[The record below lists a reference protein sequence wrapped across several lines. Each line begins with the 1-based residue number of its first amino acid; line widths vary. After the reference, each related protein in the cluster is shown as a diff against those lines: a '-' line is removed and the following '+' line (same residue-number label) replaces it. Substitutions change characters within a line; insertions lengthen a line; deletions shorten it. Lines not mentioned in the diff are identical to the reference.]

1 MRTPYDTT
9 PAVPAGTFDPAA
21 GLMGAGASFHEGD
34 PVWVHASGSWYQ
46 GTVAATFRTNV
57 LVRFTTGGG
66 ERTKTVN
73 PSRVEAGN
81 LRPGAVRGSD
91 TPKITSPLVLHPGAY
106 RALQKGR
113 MLRPEETSPTCE
125 CGASRDPWTGVLR
138 CAR

>member
-1 MRTPYDTT
+1 MGLTYDAT

-21 GLMGAGASFHEGD
+21 GLVGAGASFHVGD

-46 GTVAATFRTNV
+46 GTVLATFRTNV
-57 LVRFTTGGG
+57 RIGFTTGGG

-73 PSRVEAGN
+73 PNRVEAGN
-81 LRPGAVRGSD
+81 LRPGATRGSD

-106 RALQKGR
+106 RALAKGR
-113 MLRPEETSPTCE
+113 LLRPEEQGPTCE
-125 CGASRDPWTGVLR
+125 CGASRDPWTGTLG